1 MLVRYQGRIAGFIG
15 ATRYELAPDLLWRP
29 AANIDRRR
37 ITAVCEWALEVRRLT
52 GREPG
57 RLPHD
62 DVRPGHP
69 A

>member
-1 MLVRYQGRIAGFIG
+1 MLVRYPGRIARFVGS
-15 ATRYELAPDLLWRP
+15 TPYELAPDLLRRP
-29 AANIDRRR
+29 AGDIDRRR
-37 ITAVCEWALEVRRLT
+37 VTAVCEWGLEVRRLT